1 LPLTPNGKLDR
12 KTLPAHDMSPDA
24 DGRNPRTP
32 QEEVLCELFAEIL
45 GAKRV
50 GIDDSF
56 FELGG
61 HSLLAVRLISRVR
74 EALGKELSIAAL
86 FEAPTVAGLIDKLE
100 MGGGNSALQVVLP
113 LRSHGDQIPLFCV

>member
-1 LPLTPNGKLDR
+1 
-12 KTLPAHDMSPDA
+12 M
-24 DGRNPRTP
+24 
-32 QEEVLCELFAEIL
+32 LCELFAEIL
-45 GAKRV
+45 GVKRV

-86 FEAPTVAGLIDKLE
+86 FEAPTVAGLIDKVE
-100 MGGGNSALQVVLP
+100 MGGGHSAR
-113 LRSHGDQIPLFCV
+113 RSCFRFGRMEIKYRCSVCIRQED